1 MYLKRD
7 SSKDFFISEYLSEM
21 SETNPF
27 SKTTD
32 FKVLSPPSVSAAEMD
47 RTGGNPQ
54 VGGTERLG
62 KNNVLIS
69 LLAGAGLVALVG
81 VGLMWRKKKFNHGD
95 VSDSNQTFSLFD
107 KTNKKGTSTAGS
119 KTSGLYG
126 ADEETMNYLN
136 SIRKRYR
143 DGGSAKSS
151 PSACNGNNI
160 AAVDHDDDDDSMC
173 DTVGSGSDHEKNGSG
188 EVEDALRSIY

>member
-1 MYLKRD
+1 M
-7 SSKDFFISEYLSEM
+7 
-21 SETNPF
+21 
-27 SKTTD
+27 
-32 FKVLSPPSVSAAEMD
+32 
-47 RTGGNPQ
+47 
-54 VGGTERLG
+54 
-62 KNNVLIS
+62 
-69 LLAGAGLVALVG
+69 
-81 VGLMWRKKKFNHGD
+81 
-95 VSDSNQTFSLFD
+95 SDSNQTFSLFD

-151 PSACNGNNI
+151 PSASNGNNI